1 MANLVLRV
9 EATSSDEVPA
19 RITGLLAQRRTQV
32 SSLHMARRLGDGAWS
47 IRLVVDVADDNQ
59 ATLLVKRLNRIVDV
73 IRVVDRDTGPPR
85 LPGNRS
91 SSSIW
96 TREPAI
102 PPGGNR

>member
-1 MANLVLRV
+1 MANRVLRV

-47 IRLVVDVADDNQ
+47 IQLVVDVTDDNQ

-73 IRVVDRDTGPPR
+73 IYVVARHTAR
-85 LPGNRS
+85 R
-91 SSSIW
+91 
-96 TREPAI
+96 
-102 PPGGNR
+102 

>member
-47 IRLVVDVADDNQ
+47 IQLVVDVTDDNQ
-59 ATLLVKRLNRIVDV
+59 ATLLANRLSRLVDV
-73 IRVVDRDTGPPR
+73 IRVVDRHTAWR
-85 LPGNRS
+85 
-91 SSSIW
+91 
-96 TREPAI
+96 
-102 PPGGNR
+102 